1 MTTQPTR
8 PPDASHDTEHA
19 CNLTELP
26 LELLGRLLGFVPESW
41 FAASYARLTE
51 PGLTIQLPALAAVCR
66 VFRRA
71 LLGSNAIALNFL
83 GLRLPPAEWQAIVA
97 AVGERR
103 TLRPDVLDLDDC
115 NLKPDVLAGLLHAV
129 RPSVVS
135 VRRCH
140 SLHGETLDAL
150 PSGGAVSG
158 LLCEGLDCLGGGVPL
173 SRAHWPKLSGVRVLS
188 LVDCRVRLAS
198 LLELLPSMPEL
209 RCLLL
214 GGAIVEEE
222 IESAQDD
229 SSIAAPAV
237 ALGGAGAAG
246 LPLSPPDDD
255 DDAAAPV
262 VEEAFSSKL
271 ALVELTWQTDGVRAA
286 LRRACPGAT
295 QMDLCDGATLPRRL
309 ERLTA
314 LLGACLAEHGGHA
327 ASAALAAA
335 LNCRNGRRF
344 TPLHQAS
351 VDGAAAA
358 AALLV
363 AHGAR
368 ADAKDVKGATPLHR
382 AVLDGH
388 EGVAAALLRADDCS
402 LTATNHALETP
413 LYLAALRGHLGCV
426 RLLLRTASN
435 GVEPPSDGGA
445 VGGAVGG
452 GPPAALRSVCYHDG
466 YTPLHA
472 AVIVR
477 APECCKL
484 LLRYGF
490 AVDATNR
497 FLQTPLHLAA
507 CLGSHEAARLLLE
520 HGADALRRDERGK
533 LPWQVARTPA
543 LAIELKRAAQEAP
556 DAKKR
561 QREEERKAQ
570 SRPHARRGQRQPH
583 FLDSPD
589 GSPHAGSA
597 PVLAAAVATS
607 KSSSLNP
614 NAAVFVPSW
623 A

>member
-1 MTTQPTR
+1 MTTHPTQPSHA
-8 PPDASHDTEHA
+8 PDDA
-19 CNLTELP
+19 CNLTDTLP

-41 FAASYARLTE
+41 FAASYVRSTE
-51 PGLTIQLPALAAVCR
+51 HRTEAESHTSPSSGLTIQLPALAGVCR
-66 VFRRA
+66 AFRRA

-83 GLRLPPAEWQAIVA
+83 GLRLQPAEWQAIVA
-97 AVGERR
+97 AVSGRK
-103 TLRPDVLDLDDC
+103 TLRPEVLDLDDC
-115 NLKPDVLAGLLHAV
+115 NLKPDVLAGLVQAC

-150 PSGGAVSG
+150 PAGGAVSG
-158 LLCEGLDCLGGGVPL
+158 LLCAGMGCLGGGVPL
-173 SRAHWPKLSGVRVLS
+173 SRAQWPKLSGVRVLS
-188 LVDCRVRLAS
+188 LVDCRVRLAT

-222 IESAQDD
+222 VESAQDD
-229 SSIAAPAV
+229 SSIPAPSS

-246 LPLSPPDDD
+246 LSLPPD
-255 DDAAAPV
+255 AARV
-262 VEEAFSSKL
+262 DEASSKL
-271 ALVELTWQTDGVRAA
+271 ALIELTWQTDGVRAA

-295 QMDLCDGATLPRRL
+295 QMDLCDGATLPRHL

-314 LLGACLAEHGGHA
+314 LLGASLAEHGGHA

-344 TPLHQAS
+344 TPLHQAAT
-351 VDGAAAA
+351 DGAAEA
-358 AALLV
+358 AALLI

-368 ADAKDVKGATPLHR
+368 ADVKDIKGATPLHR

-388 EGVAAALLRADDCS
+388 EGVAAALLRAEDCS
-402 LTATNHALETP
+402 LTARLLTATNHALETP

-435 GVEPPSDGGA
+435 GVEPPMCDGA
-445 VGGAVGG
+445 NATGGGTGGGGTG

-477 APECCKL
+477 APECCRL

-490 AVDATNR
+490 EVDATNR

-507 CLGSHEAARLLLE
+507 CLGSHEAAQLLLE

-543 LAIELKRAAQEAP
+543 LAIELKRAAEEAP

-561 QREEERKAQ
+561 QREEERRAQ
-570 SRPHARRGQRQPH
+570 GRPHARRGHQRQP
-583 FLDSPD
+583 D
-589 GSPHAGSA
+589 
-597 PVLAAAVATS
+597 AVTS
-607 KSSSLNP
+607 GAVKKASTLNP